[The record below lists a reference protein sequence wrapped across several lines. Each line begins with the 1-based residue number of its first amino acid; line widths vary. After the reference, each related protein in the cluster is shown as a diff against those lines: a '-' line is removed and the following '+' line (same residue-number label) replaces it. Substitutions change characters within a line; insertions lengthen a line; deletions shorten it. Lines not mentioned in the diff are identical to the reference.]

1 MKCGVAAAAVVST
14 VVVAVVA
21 VGGVTAAAVV
31 VSAVVGVT
39 VVAVAVVSAVA
50 AVVVAAVVCCSLLFM
65 IVVAAVALKQ
75 LNYYCIGFTADLR
88 SNTGGQ
94 AFPQCVFD
102 HWQVLP
108 GDIADPTSRPGKVV
122 ADTRKRKG
130 LNEGIPPLDKY
141 LDKL

>member
-1 MKCGVAAAAVVST
+1 MFLKVLSHNEKKMSFHSPFKKCPAPFNPCLRFEFKQYDYVV
-14 VVVAVVA
+14 
-21 VGGVTAAAVV
+21 
-31 VSAVVGVT
+31 
-39 VVAVAVVSAVA
+39 
-50 AVVVAAVVCCSLLFM
+50 
-65 IVVAAVALKQ
+65 
-75 LNYYCIGFTADLR
+75 GFTADLR

-108 GDIADPTSRPGKVV
+108 GDVYDSATRPGKVV

>member
-1 MKCGVAAAAVVST
+1 MKCG
-14 VVVAVVA
+14 
-21 VGGVTAAAVV
+21 GGA
-31 VSAVVGVT
+31 
-39 VVAVAVVSAVA
+39 
-50 AVVVAAVVCCSLLFM
+50 AAVVCCSLLFM

>member
-1 MKCGVAAAAVVST
+1 MKCGGAAAAAVVST

-39 VVAVAVVSAVA
+39 VVAVVVVSA
-50 AVVVAAVVCCSLLFM
+50 VAAVVCCSLLFM

-75 LNYYCIGFTADLR
+75 LYYYCIGFTADLR

>member
-14 VVVAVVA
+14 VVVA

-39 VVAVAVVSAVA
+39 VVAVAVVVVSAVA
-50 AVVVAAVVCCSLLFM
+50 AVVVAAAVCCSLLFM